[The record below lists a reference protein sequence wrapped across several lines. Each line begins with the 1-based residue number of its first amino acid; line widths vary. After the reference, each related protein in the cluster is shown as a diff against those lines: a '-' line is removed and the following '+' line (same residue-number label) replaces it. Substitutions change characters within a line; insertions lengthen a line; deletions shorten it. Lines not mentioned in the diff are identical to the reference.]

1 MERMTVRKLE
11 GDKVVVS
18 KKRESACEKCP
29 AKNLCTSS
37 EEEISLVLD
46 RKGLELSVGDEVLV
60 EIQGT
65 SPTRVAVIAY
75 LVPLLVFLS
84 LLLVGSRL
92 LSLSEL
98 YSLLLGLSGV
108 FLYYAT
114 FGLFHRKKRREP
126 FIVKKL

>member
-18 KKRESACEKCP
+18 KKRESACGECP

-46 RKGLELSVGDEVLV
+46 RRGLELSVGDEVLV
-60 EIQGT
+60 EIQGA